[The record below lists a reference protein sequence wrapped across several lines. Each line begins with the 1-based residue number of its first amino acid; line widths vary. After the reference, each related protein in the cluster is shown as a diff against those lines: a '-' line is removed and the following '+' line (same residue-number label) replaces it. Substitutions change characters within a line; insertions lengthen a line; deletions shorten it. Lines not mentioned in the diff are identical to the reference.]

1 MPFNSLF
8 TNQPDHENK
17 KSRKKEEI
25 LEIGNENPKEM
36 QVSGTGQTGI

>member
-1 MPFNSLF
+1 MPSIAFSLINLI
-8 TNQPDHENK
+8 TKTK

-25 LEIGNENPKEM
+25 LEIGDENPKEM

>member
-8 TNQPDHENK
+8 TINLITKTK

-25 LEIGNENPKEM
+25 LEIGDENLKEM